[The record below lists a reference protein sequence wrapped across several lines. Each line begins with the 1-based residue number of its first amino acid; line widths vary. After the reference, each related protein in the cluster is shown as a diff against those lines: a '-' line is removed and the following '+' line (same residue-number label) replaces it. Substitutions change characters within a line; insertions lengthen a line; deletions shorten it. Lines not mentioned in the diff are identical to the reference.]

1 MVSNIRLV
9 RIHFNLLVTCL
20 CLSLYFTSEFKLT
33 DAHEVTVK
41 AGQDNPHGQ
50 EIENIDQ
57 SIIGQ
62 GVTIERTKGNG
73 KEADL

>member
-1 MVSNIRLV
+1 M
-9 RIHFNLLVTCL
+9 
-20 CLSLYFTSEFKLT
+20 
-33 DAHEVTVK
+33 K

-73 KEADL
+73 KEADLRKN